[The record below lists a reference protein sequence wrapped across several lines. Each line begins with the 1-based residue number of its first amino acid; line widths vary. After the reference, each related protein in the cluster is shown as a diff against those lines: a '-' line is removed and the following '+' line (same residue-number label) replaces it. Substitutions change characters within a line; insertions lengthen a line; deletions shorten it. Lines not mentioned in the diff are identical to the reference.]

1 MVAKWRRNKRA
12 SSFIG
17 SSLECIIHEHRRYS
31 HTHASN
37 RSMNPLP
44 GSKPIV
50 MCGSRPSPSAS
61 RKSADPTLQGDRSRS
76 AAVNR

>member
-50 MCGSRPSPSAS
+50 MCGSRPSTSAS
-61 RKSADPTLQGDRSRS
+61 RKSADPTLQVYFVKSVFR
-76 AAVNR
+76 V